1 MKIRVKFSKGGA
13 LVFIG
18 HLDIMRYFQKLIR
31 RAQIPIAYSQGM
43 SPHQIMSFAL
53 PLGLG
58 ISSVAEYMDIEIT
71 EPVKSQDAILQ
82 MNEMSVEDIQ
92 ILSFKQ
98 LPEDAKNAMAAVTAA
113 DYEVRFREGRKP
125 ELDFGAALNELLSKQ
140 EIPIT
145 KKTKKSERTI
155 DIKPFIYKAYFEN
168 DVFYFTLSC
177 GSVDNTKPE
186 LVMKA
191 LCDFVNV
198 PLLEFDLLLK
208 RTELYTGERDSL
220 ISLDEIGSD
229 IV

>member
-18 HLDIMRYFQKLIR
+18 HLDIMRCFQKLIR

-71 EPVKSQDAILQ
+71 EPVKSQDAISR
-82 MNEMSVEDIQ
+82 MNEMSVEDIE

-98 LPEDAKNAMAAVTAA
+98 LPEDAKNAMASVTAA
-113 DYEVRFREGRKP
+113 DYEVRFRENRKP
-125 ELDFGAALNELLSKQ
+125 EIDFGKALNELLSKQ
-140 EIPIT
+140 EILVT

-155 DIKPFIYKAYFEN
+155 DIKPFIYKAYFDN
-168 DVFYFTLSC
+168 DVFHFTLSC

-198 PLLEFDLLLK
+198 PLGEFDLLLK